1 MRRFSMAF
9 LMLILCAASLSA
21 QRRQRIYTT
30 EPANWIS
37 GSIAGFR
44 ANGVNDG
51 TTGSTWDFGNST
63 NLQYRASLE
72 RTMSGGL
79 SFGVA
84 GSYANVPFVYYSDL
98 ATPLPSG
105 VTGARCD
112 ATGCNAHLNLMTLV
126 GTLHYGSGLGL
137 HQVVELG
144 GGIVAYQNLKRDSDG
159 AKLAGGGNIDP
170 LVSLDYGF
178 GYGVNERTNIDVV
191 WDYGIALHERNGLSN
206 RVSNTNTMPGLRVQ
220 MRMGFGGRTFRR

>member
-1 MRRFSMAF
+1 MRRIS
-9 LMLILCAASLSA
+9 LMLLVLMLSAGTLVA
-21 QRRQRIYTT
+21 QRRPRIYSAGPDT
-30 EPANWIS
+30 WVS

-63 NLQYRASLE
+63 NLQYRLSLE
-72 RTMSGGL
+72 KGMSGGL
-79 SFGVA
+79 TFGVA
-84 GSYANVPFVYYSDL
+84 GSYANVPFVYQSDL
-98 ATPLPSG
+98 AVPLPAGVSG
-105 VTGARCD
+105 TRCNS
-112 ATGCNAHLNLMTLV
+112 AGCNAHLNMMTVV

-144 GGIVAYQNLKRDSDG
+144 GGIISYQNLVRESDG

-170 LVSLDYGF
+170 LFSLDYGF
-178 GYGVNERTNIDVV
+178 GYGVNDRTAVDVV

-206 RVSNTNTMPGLRVQ
+206 GVSNTNTMPGLRVQ
-220 MRMGFGGRTFRR
+220 MRMGFGGRTIRR